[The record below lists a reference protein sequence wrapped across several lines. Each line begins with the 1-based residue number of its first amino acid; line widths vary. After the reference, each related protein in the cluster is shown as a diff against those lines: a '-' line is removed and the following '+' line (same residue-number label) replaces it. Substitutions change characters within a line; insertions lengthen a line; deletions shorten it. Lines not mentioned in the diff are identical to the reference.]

1 MIRGD
6 QTNAL
11 VLKYTIR
18 CVLLFITAFF
28 LACSKPPE
36 KERPVNKSL
45 IVTAGPNVN
54 EYNNGSNPIVIRL
67 YQLSGRSE
75 FEEADFWS
83 IFNNSSEEL
92 AGIVVDRRSLSPIYP
107 GESRLVALDIEP
119 EAFYLA
125 AFAEFADYETQ
136 NFRDVIVIDEEILD
150 LGVSVSITASG
161 VSIIAKNAD
170 GSSSKIN
177 DGNKKTK
184 SSAKKVV
191 KWFKGLLGGD

>member
-11 VLKYTIR
+11 VLKYIIR
-18 CVLLFITAFF
+18 SIFLFITAFF

-36 KERPVNKSL
+36 EEKPVNKSL

-83 IFNNSSEEL
+83 IFNNVPS
-92 AGIVVDRRSLSPIYP
+92 
-107 GESRLVALDIEP
+107 
-119 EAFYLA
+119 
-125 AFAEFADYETQ
+125 
-136 NFRDVIVIDEEILD
+136 VII
-150 LGVSVSITASG
+150 
-161 VSIIAKNAD
+161 
-170 GSSSKIN
+170 
-177 DGNKKTK
+177 
-184 SSAKKVV
+184 
-191 KWFKGLLGGD
+191 